1 MMKFEQV
8 RCYKQLATVIATG
21 VVGGGYVAIK
31 GLSGSFIGGV
41 EWMTD
46 TTKCVLIPATSDY
59 FKTYLEE
66 GEQLYGKGGSVTYPN
81 EFSTYYVMHLNDE
94 PSSQNNAPINF
105 SGSISLSQN

>member
-8 RCYKQLATVIATG
+8 RCYKQLATVIAT
-21 VVGGGYVAIK
+21 
-31 GLSGSFIGGV
+31 
-41 EWMTD
+41 
-46 TTKCVLIPATSDY
+46 
-59 FKTYLEE
+59 
-66 GEQLYGKGGSVTYPN
+66 GKGGSVTYPN